1 VFGLSSAAVKD
12 VAERA
17 VRTFAQVFLATY
29 APVVLGAGSLG
40 GLLDLSVADKAATAG
55 VAAVLTIVMGVLGVK
70 VGSTGDNASVR

>member
-70 VGSTGDNASVR
+70 AGSTEDNASVR

>member
-1 VFGLSSAAVKD
+1 

-70 VGSTGDNASVR
+70 AGSTEDNASVR